1 MLDFV
6 LVLSSALHVQLGVK
20 VVDKVGELVF
30 VLVDSVVVGD
40 VGINPGVDVLRDL
53 GRRNYKLVQ

>member
-1 MLDFV
+1 MLTIGSKLLDFV
-6 LVLSSALHVQLGVK
+6 LVLSSALHVQLGGKVADK
-20 VVDKVGELVF
+20 VVELVL

-53 GRRNYKLVQ
+53 

>member
-1 MLDFV
+1 MLTISGKLLDFV

-20 VVDKVGELVF
+20 VADKVGELVS

-40 VGINPGVDVLRDL
+40 VGINPGVDVLGDL
-53 GRRNYKLVQ
+53 R